1 MSYIKIKKYE
11 NIKKI
16 EKSHHIWFYSLY
28 QIKSLK
34 SQVFLWLV
42 TTVLSYLK
50 KYLIWNES
58 NAYISKL
65 LAWKRFF

>member
-11 NIKKI
+11 NVKKI
-16 EKSHHIWFYSLY
+16 DKSR

-42 TTVLSYLK
+42 TAVLSYLN
-50 KYLIWNES
+50 KYLLWNQS
-58 NAYISKL
+58 NACISKL